1 MIKFILSA
9 NIKLVVFSIF
19 SSILINCAGQ
29 PQLDSTQTK
38 YADSIDVSKY
48 KPIGWVNDFDQ
59 IFSTIEKLKLD
70 SIIQQFE
77 KETTIEIALVTLDT
91 TEFKKKDFEN
101 FTLTLARKWGIGKK
115 GKNNGILIAI
125 VLGYGK
131 IRIHNANGI
140 VKYLSDA
147 QTDAMLKKY
156 LIPEFKKGNYY
167 LGTLNLLEAMMQ
179 ELRAAFK

>member
-1 MIKFILSA
+1 MKFHL
-9 NIKLVVFSIF
+9 KLITFPLLIYGQINVLVSQNGLDT
-19 SSILINCAGQ
+19 SSLTSTSQ
-29 PQLDSTQTK
+29 YDSV
-38 YADSIDVSKY
+38 IVEKY

-59 IFSTIEKLKLD
+59 IFSPLEQLKLD

-77 KETTIEIALVTLDT
+77 KETTIEIAVVTLDT

-115 GKNNGILIAI
+115 GKDNGILIAI
-125 VLGYGK
+125 AVGYGI
-131 IRIHNANGI
+131 IRVHNANGI
-140 VKYLSDA
+140 VKYLSDV

-156 LIPEFKKGNYY
+156 SIPEFKKGNYY

-179 ELRAAFK
+179 ELREATK